1 MANIVKTI
9 NSLSLVA
16 EFKDG
21 DDRTITLDNPRGGLS
36 AADINALNAPAAT
49 VLVGDKDKAEF
60 LRFKNAKTRES
71 TITYYDLTPQG

>member
-1 MANIVKTI
+1 MANIVKTTS
-9 NSLSLVA
+9 SLSLVA

-36 AADINALNAPAAT
+36 AADINALNAPAAA

-60 LRFKNAKTRES
+60 LRFKSAKTRES
-71 TITYYDLTPQG
+71 TITHYDLTPQG